1 MKGPIHTQILT
12 QLQIHSPNSTVRA
25 ELVRRKSWVLRS
37 NLWAELDVV

>member
-1 MKGPIHTQILT
+1 VKDPIHTQILT
-12 QLQIHSPNSTVRA
+12 HIEIHRPNAIVRA